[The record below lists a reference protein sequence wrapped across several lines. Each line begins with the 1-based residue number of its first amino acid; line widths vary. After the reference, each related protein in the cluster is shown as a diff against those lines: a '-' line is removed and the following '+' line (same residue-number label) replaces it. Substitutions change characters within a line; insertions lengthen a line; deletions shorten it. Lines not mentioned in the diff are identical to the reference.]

1 MIGQREIS
9 LSVKGLVEFVL
20 LSGDLSSEFTGKS
33 RGIEGTRAHQ
43 KLQRSYG
50 KGYTP
55 EVSMKHVVEYR
66 GLSFNIRGR
75 ADGIFSEEDNIVID
89 EIKSTTRD
97 LSQEEGLDN
106 RLHWGQV
113 MCYGYFY
120 CLQNNIDEI
129 DLQLTYYNINT
140 EEIKKY
146 RRSLSHLELETFFMG
161 LIEAYYYWAEVTRG
175 WIIDRQE
182 SIKEL
187 GFPFD
192 DYRKGQRELAVT
204 VYRAIKEDKRLF
216 AQAPTGTGKTM
227 STIFPSVKAMGEGLT
242 DKIFYLTAKTIT
254 RQAAE
259 EALAR
264 LRDRGLRLKSV
275 TLTAKDKICFEKEAA
290 CTPEEC
296 TYAKGY
302 FDRLRPAISDIFT
315 NESAINREKIEEY
328 AKRHQ
333 ICPFEFSLELTLWG
347 DCIICDYNYVFDPK
361 VYLKRFFVDIQ
372 DKYTFLIDEAHNMV
386 DRSREMFSAELYKS
400 AFLKAK
406 RSLKNSYPGVNKTL
420 TKINTELLQ
429 LKKTTTDGVLLQQE
443 PPHTLLNHLRRLV
456 ELLEPWLLE
465 NKQNKHYEE
474 ALELYF
480 NALSFIKISEGYDEG
495 YITYV
500 NTEDKDV
507 KVKLLCLDPS
517 RLLSTA
523 MGRATASILFSATLT
538 PLDYFREILG
548 GREEDSC
555 LRLASPYSKDN
566 LCLLVANSVSTKYS
580 KRQAYYGIVA
590 DYIYEFIQGRQ
601 GNYLVF
607 FPSHQYL
614 RVLLEIMEER
624 YPHVEILVQESQMT
638 EEEREKYLSS
648 FTKEVRNTV
657 GFAVM
662 GGIFS
667 EGIDLVGDSLL
678 GAIIIGVGLPQINFE
693 TDIIKSYFDNKSQLG
708 YEYAYMFPGM
718 NKVLQ
723 AAGRVIRT
731 EKDRGAVLLIDERFT
746 TAQYLRLFP
755 KEWHHYR
762 RINSISGLRHQLQG
776 FWHK

>member
-1 MIGQREIS
+1 MSKQREIS
-9 LSVKGLVEFVL
+9 LSIKNLVEFVL
-20 LSGDLSSEFTGKS
+20 LSGDLSSEFMGKS
-33 RGIEGTRAHQ
+33 RGLEGTKAHQ

-55 EVSMKHVVEYR
+55 EVSMRHEVVYN
-66 GLSFNIRGR
+66 GISFVIRGR
-75 ADGIFSEEDNIVID
+75 ADGIFTEEDTIIID

-97 LSQEEGLDN
+97 LSQLEEQEN
-106 RLHWGQV
+106 ALHWGQV

-120 CLQNNIDEI
+120 CLENSLQEI
-129 DLQLTYYNINT
+129 LLQLTYYNINT
-140 EEIKKY
+140 EEIKKI
-146 RRSLSHLELETFFMG
+146 RKSLNFQELEGFFMG
-161 LIEAYYYWAEVTRG
+161 LIADYHYWAEITKDWLVE
-175 WIIDRQE
+175 RQE
-182 SIKEL
+182 SIKAL
-187 GFPFD
+187 GFPFEA
-192 DYRKGQRELAVT
+192 YRKGQREFAVT
-204 VYRAIKEDKRLF
+204 VYKAIKEEKRLF

-227 STIFPSVKAMGEGLT
+227 STIFPSVKAMGEGLV

-259 EALAR
+259 EALEK
-264 LRDRGLRLKSV
+264 LRGKGLRLKSV

-296 TYAKGY
+296 QYAKGY

-315 NESAINREKIEEY
+315 NESAISREKIEAY
-328 AKRHQ
+328 AQRHQ
-333 ICPFEFSLELTLWG
+333 LCPFEFSLELTLWA
-347 DCIICDYNYVFDPK
+347 DCIIGDYNYVFDPK

-372 DKYTFLIDEAHNMV
+372 DKYTFLVDEAHNLV
-386 DRSREMFSAELYKS
+386 DRSREMFSAELLKS
-400 AFLKAK
+400 PYLLAK
-406 RSLKNSYPGVNKTL
+406 RSLKNSYPGVKKVL

-429 LKKTTTDGVLLQQE
+429 LKKQTTDGVLLQQD
-443 PPHTLLNHLRRLV
+443 PPHKLLNHLRRLV
-456 ELLEPWLLE
+456 ELLEPWLME
-465 NKQNKHYEE
+465 NKQDKHYEE

-500 NTEDKDV
+500 NTENKDV

-517 RLLSTA
+517 RLLSEA
-523 MGRATASILFSATLT
+523 LGRATAGVLFSATLT
-538 PLDYFREILG
+538 PLDYFQEILG
-548 GREEDSC
+548 GREEDGC
-555 LRLASPYSKDN
+555 LRLISPYSKDN
-566 LCLLVANSVSTKYS
+566 LCLLVANGVSTKYN
-580 KRQAYYGIVA
+580 KRQAYYSIVA
-590 DYIYEFIQGRQ
+590 DYIYEFIQGKQ

-638 EEEREKYLSS
+638 EEERERYLDS
-648 FTKEVRNTV
+648 FTSEDGNTV

-667 EGIDLVGDSLL
+667 EGIDLVGDRLL

-693 TDIIKSYFDNKSQLG
+693 TDIIKTYFDNKSQQG
-708 YEYAYMFPGM
+708 YAYAYQFPGM

-755 KEWHHYR
+755 KEWSHYK
-762 RINSISGLRHQLQG
+762 RINSIAGLRQQLLS
-776 FWHK
+776 FWRK